1 MRLRENVVEPEPGR
15 SRLGYDLAR
24 RSYAL
29 LLRTA
34 ARAWKGHVV
43 AELCSSADRVTAEQ
57 ADTIEPGYRSLGPEL
72 VFIPTQR
79 VRGGDGQA
87 QLQLREM
94 VDGRKAVLIYTS
106 LELLVT
112 GCGRQQDWI
121 AAPVEALERLQS
133 IAGFDVI
140 AVNVELPGD
149 WCVPAEGAVR

>member
-1 MRLRENVVEPEPGR
+1 M
-15 SRLGYDLAR
+15 
-24 RSYAL
+24 
-29 LLRTA
+29 
-34 ARAWKGHVV
+34 
-43 AELCSSADRVTAEQ
+43 AELRSPADRVTAGQ
-57 ADTIEPGYRSLGPEL
+57 ADTIEVGYRSLGPEL

-79 VRGGDGQA
+79 VGGGDEQA

-112 GCGRQQDWI
+112 GCGRQQNWI
-121 AAPVEALERLQS
+121 AAPVEELERLQP

-149 WCVPAEGAVR
+149 WCVLAEGAVR